1 MEKGLFLAV
10 VIPALLFAG
19 CAREGGQQADSV
31 SGATA
36 RRGPPAPV
44 LLEQFMPG
52 AMADGMIKIA
62 VLVNLEEGDNSRQ
75 FIEGCVAEGRSMG
88 FTVDSFVS
96 GADEKRCRE
105 LAAGIAR
112 ADYDGLIFSHGDVG
126 FSHDILQP
134 AAEKGMRVVTF
145 EALPY
150 RDGKSINGL
159 IATFQD
165 DYRLA
170 RLSLETLLSYTQ
182 GGNGRPARVIRV
194 GCDPGI
200 TFLDRRA
207 WEFDRLT
214 GEGKIQ
220 QAALVRLGNLENPR
234 SAAWEALAAVLP
246 RFPQGSVDAVWAPW
260 DEFAVGC
267 AEALAAAGRQDI
279 KLFSIGIS
287 NDDMRLMQRHA
298 DIWIANTAVDPK
310 LAGTVNMRILAARL
324 AGETLSDTF
333 SFDPQLVK
341 TADLNRAVNM
351 ANIAALVP
359 DWGDGKGLF
368 DHYQWMDD
376 LKTAEG
382 KYFRIAPPGS
392 PPPRAGPRAV
402 GPP

>member
-10 VIPALLFAG
+10 VIPALLLGG
-19 CAREGGQQADSV
+19 CAREREPDSV

-44 LLEQFMPG
+44 LLERFMPE
-52 AMADGMIKIA
+52 AMADGMVKIA

-105 LAAGIAR
+105 LAAGIVQ
-112 ADYDGLIFSHGDVG
+112 ADYDGLIFSHGELG
-126 FSHDILQP
+126 FAYDLLKP
-134 AAEKGMRVVTF
+134 AADKGMRIVTF

-170 RLSLETLLSYTQ
+170 RLSLETLLSSTQ
-182 GGNGRPARVIRV
+182 SGGGRPARIIRI
-194 GCDPGI
+194 GCEPGI

-207 WEFDRLT
+207 WEFDRLAD
-214 GEGKIQ
+214 EGRIQ
-220 QAALVRLGNLENPR
+220 QVALVKMANLENPR
-234 SAAWEALAAVLP
+234 SATWEALAAVLP

-260 DEFAVGC
+260 DEFAAGC
-267 AEALAAAGRQDI
+267 AEALTAAGRQDI
-279 KLFSIGIS
+279 KLLSIGIS
-287 NDDMRLMQRHA
+287 NDDTRLMQRHA
-298 DIWIANTAVDPK
+298 NIWIANTAVDPK
-310 LAGTVNMRILAARL
+310 LAGTVNIRLLAARL

-376 LKTAEG
+376 LKAAEG

-392 PPPRAGPRAV
+392 PPSRVKPPEAV
-402 GPP
+402 KP

>member
-1 MEKGLFLAV
+1 
-10 VIPALLFAG
+10 
-19 CAREGGQQADSV
+19 
-31 SGATA
+31 
-36 RRGPPAPV
+36 
-44 LLEQFMPG
+44 
-52 AMADGMIKIA
+52 MADGMVKIA
-62 VLVNLEEGDNSRQ
+62 VLVNLEEGDNARQ

-105 LAAGIAR
+105 LAAGIAQ

-126 FSHDILQP
+126 FSYDILQP
-134 AAEKGMRVVTF
+134 AAEKGIQVVTF

-150 RDGKSINGL
+150 RDGKSVNGL

-170 RLSLETLLSYTQ
+170 RLSLETLLSYTR
-182 GGNGRPARVIRV
+182 GNDGRPARVIRV
-194 GCDPGI
+194 DCDPGI
-200 TFLDRRA
+200 TFLDRRT
-207 WEFDRLT
+207 WEFDRLKD
-214 GEGKIQ
+214 EGKIVE
-220 QAALVRLGNLENPR
+220 AAQVRLGNRDNPR

-246 RFPQGSVDAVWAPW
+246 RFPQGGVDAVWVPW

-267 AEALAAAGRQDI
+267 AEALASAGRQDI

-310 LAGTVNMRILAARL
+310 LAGTVNMRMLAARL
-324 AGETLSDTF
+324 AGETLSETF

-359 DWGDGKGLF
+359 DWGDGKGFF

-376 LKTAEG
+376 VKAAEG
-382 KYFRIAPPGS
+382 KYFRIPPPGTLKADS
-392 PPPRAGPRAV
+392 P
-402 GPP
+402 

>member
-1 MEKGLFLAV
+1 
-10 VIPALLFAG
+10 
-19 CAREGGQQADSV
+19 
-31 SGATA
+31 
-36 RRGPPAPV
+36 
-44 LLEQFMPG
+44 MPE
-52 AMADGMIKIA
+52 AMADGMVKIA
-62 VLVNLEEGDNSRQ
+62 VLVNLEEGDDSRQ

-105 LAAGIAR
+105 LAVGIAQ
-112 ADYDGLIFSHGDVG
+112 ANYDGLIFSHGDVG
-126 FSHDILQP
+126 FSYDLLKP
-134 AAEKGMRVVTF
+134 AAEKGIRIVTF

-170 RLSLETLLSYTQ
+170 RLSLETLLSYA
-182 GGNGRPARVIRV
+182 NDGRPARVIRV

-207 WEFDRLT
+207 WEFDRLV
-214 GEGKIQ
+214 GEGKIE

-234 SAAWEALAAVLP
+234 SAAWEALAAILP
-246 RFPQGSVDAVWAPW
+246 RFPQGRVDAVWAPW

-287 NDDMRLMQRHA
+287 TDDMRLMQRHA

-310 LAGTVNMRILAARL
+310 LAGTVNMRLLAARL
-324 AGETLSDTF
+324 AGETLAGTF

-341 TADLNRAVNM
+341 TTDLNHAVNM

-382 KYFRIAPPGS
+382 KYFRIAPPGA
-392 PPPRAGPRAV
+392 PPPRV
-402 GPP
+402 GPPKAAP

>member
-1 MEKGLFLAV
+1 MEKGFFLV
-10 VIPALLFAG
+10 ALILALMFGG
-19 CAREGGQQADSV
+19 CARGDKEADAV
-31 SGATA
+31 TGATA

-44 LLEQFMPG
+44 LLERFMPE
-52 AMADGMIKIA
+52 AMADGIVKIA
-62 VLVNLEEGDNSRQ
+62 ALVNLEEGDDSRQ

-88 FTVDSFVS
+88 FTVDTFVS
-96 GADEKRCRE
+96 GGDEGRCSE

-112 ADYDGLIFSHGDVG
+112 ADYDGLIFSHGEVN
-126 FSHDILQP
+126 FSYDILQP
-134 AAEKGMRVVTF
+134 AAEKGMRIVTF

-150 RDGKSINGL
+150 RDGSAINGL
-159 IATFQD
+159 VATFQD

-170 RLSLETLLSYTQ
+170 RLSLETLLSATV
-182 GGNGRPARVIRV
+182 GDSGRPARVIRI

-207 WEFDRLT
+207 WEFAQLMDA
-214 GEGKIQ
+214 GIIDEV
-220 QAALVRLGNLENPR
+220 AFVRLDGMENSR
-234 SAAWEALAAVLP
+234 SAAWEALAAALP
-246 RFPQGSVDAVWAPW
+246 RFPKGSSTPGAVDAVWAPW

-287 NDDMRLMQRHA
+287 AEDMRLMQRHA
-298 DIWIANTAVDPK
+298 DIWVANTAIDPK
-310 LAGTVNMRILAARL
+310 LTGTVTMRILAARL

-359 DWGDGKGLF
+359 GWGDGKGLF
-368 DHYQWMDD
+368 DNYPWMAD
-376 LKTAEG
+376 LKAAEG
-382 KYFRIAPPGS
+382 KYFRIAPPKVS
-392 PPPRAGPRAV
+392 VHPKDAP
-402 GPP
+402 